1 MHLLHTLFISKL
13 RPIHDQLHSFIN
25 NILILNYGQDRP
37 DKAIV
42 LLLTNMENYKEY
54 VLLRLQFV
62 DNMYQKKS
70 PWS

>member
-13 RPIHDQLHSFIN
+13 RPFLVFIN
-25 NILILNYGQDRP
+25 NILSLNYVNDRP

-62 DNMYQKKS
+62 DNTYHKKS

>member
-13 RPIHDQLHSFIN
+13 RP
-25 NILILNYGQDRP
+25 
-37 DKAIV
+37 IV

-62 DNMYQKKS
+62 DNIYHKKS

>member
-1 MHLLHTLFISKL
+1 M
-13 RPIHDQLHSFIN
+13 IHFLVFIN
-25 NILILNYGQDRP
+25 NVLILNNVQDRP

-62 DNMYQKKS
+62 DNIYHKES

>member
-1 MHLLHTLFISKL
+1 MHLLHTLFISKHFL
-13 RPIHDQLHSFIN
+13 VFIN
-25 NILILNYGQDRP
+25 NILTLNYGQDRP

-62 DNMYQKKS
+62 DNIYHKKS